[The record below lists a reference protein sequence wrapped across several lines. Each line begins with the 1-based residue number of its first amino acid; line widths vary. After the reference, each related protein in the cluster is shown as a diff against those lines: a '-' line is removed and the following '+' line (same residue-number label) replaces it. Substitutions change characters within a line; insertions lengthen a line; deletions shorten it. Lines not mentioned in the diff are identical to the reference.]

1 MILPEEGWLSTA
13 HPSIIECH
21 HSNRPRTVIRFT
33 SVKQTMKPKTKKP
46 VSPQRAAHQVRIIG
60 GQWKRSLLSV
70 IEADGLR
77 PTPDR
82 VRETTFNWLN
92 HLVDAHW
99 APITCLDLF
108 AGSGALG
115 FEAASRGASKVVM
128 VESHTPAFKQLE
140 QVKAKLQANQ
150 CQLVRGD
157 AVKVVTHAASQGQK
171 FDVIFLDPPFEQ
183 SWLEKILPLCT
194 EIIHSKSYVYVESEF
209 ALDAENGDENMQSL
223 LSGWQLIRADKAGSV
238 YFHILQ
244 RSI

>member
-1 MILPEEGWLSTA
+1 
-13 HPSIIECH
+13 
-21 HSNRPRTVIRFT
+21 
-33 SVKQTMKPKTKKP
+33 MKPKTKKP
-46 VSPQRAAHQVRIIG
+46 VSPQRAAHHVRIIG

-70 IEADGLR
+70 IEAEGLR

-92 HLVDAHW
+92 HLFDANW
-99 APITCLDLF
+99 TPISCLDLF
-108 AGSGALG
+108 TGSGALG
-115 FEAASRGASKVVM
+115 FEAASRGAAEVVM

-140 QVKAKLQANQ
+140 QVKAKLQAKQ

-157 AVKVVTHAASQGQK
+157 ALKVIASTAAQGKK
-171 FDVIFLDPPFEQ
+171 FDLIFLDPPFEQ
-183 SWLEKILPLCT
+183 AWLEKILPYCKD
-194 EIIHSKSYVYVESEF
+194 IVHPKGCVYVESEF
-209 ALDAENGDENMQSL
+209 ALDPESSDENMQAL

>member
-13 HPSIIECH
+13 HPSIIECC
-21 HSNRPRTVIRFT
+21 HSNRPRPVIRFT

-70 IEADGLR
+70 IEAEGLR

-92 HLVDAHW
+92 HLFDAHW
-99 APITCLDLF
+99 TPISCLDLF
-108 AGSGALG
+108 TGSGALG
-115 FEAASRGASKVVM
+115 FEAASRGAAEVVM

-140 QVKAKLQANQ
+140 QVKAKLQAKQ

-157 AVKVVTHAASQGQK
+157 ALKVIASTAAQGKK
-171 FDVIFLDPPFEQ
+171 FDLIFLDPPFEQ
-183 SWLEKILPLCT
+183 AWLEKILPYCKD
-194 EIIHSKSYVYVESEF
+194 IVHPKGCVYVESEF
-209 ALDAENGDENMQSL
+209 ALDPESSDENMQAL

-244 RSI
+244 CSI